1 MGRNFQSTTTNMK
14 EETKELATDLGNVK
28 ALSDKTN
35 EEQAAE
41 DSASF
46 AIVSPEDFIT
56 QAEVVLEL
64 MDALNGKLKRLG
76 VRISPATVG
85 FHRSLTPATI
95 RENLVRAQIIPEV
108 KVGSTED
115 QNGIPSWL
123 LGNLCD

>member
-1 MGRNFQSTTTNMK
+1 MGRISINTTNTK
-14 EETKELATDLGNVK
+14 EETKELATDLGNVR

-35 EEQAAE
+35 EEQTAE

-56 QAEVVLEL
+56 QTEVVVEL
-64 MDALNGKLKRLG
+64 MDALNGQLKPLG

-85 FHRSLTPATI
+85 FHRSLTPAKI

-115 QNGIPSWL
+115 QSGIPSWL

>member
-1 MGRNFQSTTTNMK
+1 MGRISINTTNTK
-14 EETKELATDLGNVK
+14 EETKELATDLGNVR

-35 EEQAAE
+35 EEQTAE

-56 QAEVVLEL
+56 QTEVVVEL
-64 MDALNGKLKRLG
+64 MDAVNGQLKPLG

-85 FHRSLTPATI
+85 FHRSLTPAKI

>member
-1 MGRNFQSTTTNMK
+1 MGRISINTTNTK
-14 EETKELATDLGNVK
+14 EETKELATDLGNVR

-35 EEQAAE
+35 EEQTAE

-56 QAEVVLEL
+56 QTEVVVEL
-64 MDALNGKLKRLG
+64 MDAVNGQLKPLG

-85 FHRSLTPATI
+85 FHRSLTPAKI

-108 KVGSTED
+108 KVGSTGD
-115 QNGIPSWL
+115 QSGIPSWL

>member
-1 MGRNFQSTTTNMK
+1 MESKPQRTAHRSRF
-14 EETKELATDLGNVK
+14 
-28 ALSDKTN
+28 
-35 EEQAAE
+35 
-41 DSASF
+41 
-46 AIVSPEDFIT
+46 VSSEDFIT

-64 MDALNGKLKRLG
+64 MDALNGQLKPLG

-85 FHRSLTPATI
+85 FHRSLTPAKI

-108 KVGSTED
+108 EVGSTKD